1 VLGAFLGGVSVCG
14 LIPKLSAGG
23 LVLVGDAARLID
35 PATGEGIL
43 NGMISGRIAGNVIA
57 DCCGK
62 GDLSADALS
71 QYDREIER
79 QLGPALDRNYRL
91 KEYLRRASDTKLDWT
106 FRALKAIQVES
117 IPVTKILK
125 EIYTP
130 ASKRAA
136 RFIRLLIP

>member
-1 VLGAFLGGVSVCG
+1 VLETVAGGVPVRG
-14 LIPKLSAGG
+14 RIPRLSTGG
-23 LVLVGDAARLID
+23 LVLVGDAGRLTD
-35 PATGEGIL
+35 PLTGEGIL

-57 DCCGK
+57 DCCRK

-79 QLGPALDRNYRL
+79 QLGPALDRNYRV
-91 KEYLRRASDTKLDWT
+91 KEYLRKASDAKLDWT